1 MNLAEHV
8 AIALAA
14 RGLVTKSNV
23 NRAAKVIEELT
34 DPDYIPNGKPVTS
47 VDSEIEPAP
56 IEARCGVKTGND
68 VQSGPYFCGEPAIV
82 GFRSG
87 EGYACACAK
96 HESALRALAARLKRK

>member
-34 DPDYIPNGKPVTS
+34 DPDYIPDGGPARS
-47 VDSEIEPAP
+47 IESEIRPAP
-56 IEARCGVKTGND
+56 VDTRCGVRMGDD
-68 VQSGPYFCGEPAIV
+68 VQSGPYYCGEPATLCFKASNGLV
-82 GFRSG
+82 
-87 EGYACACAK
+87 CACAR
-96 HESALRALAARLKRK
+96 HEDVLRALAARLKRK